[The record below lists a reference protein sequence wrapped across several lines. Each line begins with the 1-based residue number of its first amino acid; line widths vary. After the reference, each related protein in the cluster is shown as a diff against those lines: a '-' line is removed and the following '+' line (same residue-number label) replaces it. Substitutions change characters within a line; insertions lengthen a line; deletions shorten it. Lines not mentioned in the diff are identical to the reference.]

1 MVFDLVETVLL
12 TELLFVEC
20 SLGVLFIGQD
30 EDGDV
35 FEVLIDDYL
44 EELGFSDDFAFY
56 VSAVNDEDDCVSTRV
71 VGRPHAADALLS
83 S

>member
-12 TELLFVEC
+12 AELLFVEC

-35 FEVLIDDYL
+35 FEVLR
-44 EELGFSDDFAFY
+44 EGA
-56 VSAVNDEDDCVSTRV
+56 ST
-71 VGRPHAADALLS
+71 
-83 S
+83 